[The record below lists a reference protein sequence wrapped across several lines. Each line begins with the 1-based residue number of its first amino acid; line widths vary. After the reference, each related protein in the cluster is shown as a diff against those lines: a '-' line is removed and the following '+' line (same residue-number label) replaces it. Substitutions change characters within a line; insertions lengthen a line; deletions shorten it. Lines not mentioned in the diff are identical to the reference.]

1 MEICFKCPE
10 NYLRVFSKIRIKSL
24 LPFPSSDLRVQANQ
38 LFSILCLDVIS
49 QQAKGDAQEEFM
61 ELTLDLL
68 RTKAISVK
76 FLIVQ
81 GFSLLILKAYLQLQM
96 KRIKKMLIEK
106 ILILS

>member
-1 MEICFKCPE
+1 M
-10 NYLRVFSKIRIKSL
+10 
-24 LPFPSSDLRVQANQ
+24 
-38 LFSILCLDVIS
+38 IS
-49 QQAKGDAQEEFM
+49 QQAKGDAQEESM

-81 GFSLLILKAYLQLQM
+81 GFSLLILKAYLQLQI

>member
-1 MEICFKCPE
+1 MI
-10 NYLRVFSKIRIKSL
+10 SK
-24 LPFPSSDLRVQANQ
+24 
-38 LFSILCLDVIS
+38 
-49 QQAKGDAQEEFM
+49 QAKGDAQEEFM

-96 KRIKKMLIEK
+96 KRIKKILIEK

>member
-1 MEICFKCPE
+1 M
-10 NYLRVFSKIRIKSL
+10 
-24 LPFPSSDLRVQANQ
+24 
-38 LFSILCLDVIS
+38 IS
-49 QQAKGDAQEEFM
+49 QQAKEDAQEESM

-76 FLIVQ
+76 FLIVK